1 MRLATLSAAAFGKII
16 TRSIYPYCA
25 YLLMYFV
32 CIHTYSLLAHDRF
45 HVIWYPDLYKNIEY
59 SFNSFTYQ
67 KPKLRIIIKN

>member
-1 MRLATLSAAAFGKII
+1 MRLAFSSLAVAMKNQVIVILKIATSSAAAFGQII

-45 HVIWYPDLYKNIEY
+45 HVI
-59 SFNSFTYQ
+59 
-67 KPKLRIIIKN
+67 